1 MNQDTKEALR
11 EVIRRVVACP
21 IPIGWR
27 SQEIMPGGGER
38 RSFSKGSNGYD
49 VLARVEYEPGD
60 DPRDIDWAATAQT
73 GGQLVLTT
81 QYMEPRDL
89 KVFVLTD
96 VNPTMNFG
104 TYRTTKRLLAAEL
117 TASVIRSAEETQD
130 KVGFF
135 AYSEHHVEASFRPR
149 GAQRA
154 MFSAITHLIE
164 ATATAGGEGSGL
176 VKSLARLPRQR
187 SLVFIISDFLNLNDA
202 EKAALKRAA
211 LLHDVVAVV
220 IEDRRERE
228 LPAGTGI
235 YTLED
240 IRTGK
245 RKSIWLS
252 AKNRREFAE
261 DFLRHQTALFAALR
275 QAHCTFTVF
284 STEEGDAAIPKMMR
298 LFGGHR
304 R

>member
-154 MFSAITHLIE
+154 MFSAITQ
-164 ATATAGGEGSGL
+164 TA
-176 VKSLARLPRQR
+176 LARLYHLGLPQPERRGEGCSQESGTASR
-187 SLVFIISDFLNLNDA
+187 CRRCSYRGPA
-202 EKAALKRAA
+202 RARA
-211 LLHDVVAVV
+211 PCWYWYLHA
-220 IEDRRERE
+220 R
-228 LPAGTGI
+228 G
-235 YTLED
+235 Y
-240 IRTGK
+240 
-245 RKSIWLS
+245 SHW
-252 AKNRREFAE
+252 
-261 DFLRHQTALFAALR
+261 
-275 QAHCTFTVF
+275 
-284 STEEGDAAIPKMMR
+284 
-298 LFGGHR
+298 
-304 R
+304 